1 MGTTHLSG
9 LNVAGVPT
17 MGISDL
23 PISDNTLFVDSVNG
37 SDGNTGA
44 FDSPLATTAAA
55 LLKCTANTGDVIA
68 FMPGHAETI
77 TAAGGIAINVAGVS
91 LIGLGNAANR
101 ATFTFGTSTAATMTL
116 SAANVRLSNVTGI
129 TTVDQIVSPFVVSA
143 AGVTL
148 GDVLYGPVVW
158 NDGSAILEAVRVILT
173 TAAANNLSVNL
184 IHNGFTAGTHC
195 VNSIRLVG
203 GSNARIN
210 IDFYGKASTAVIEF
224 ATTATKNTEIT
235 GNFYV
240 SGTTDLSKDVV
251 DTITGSTWGVQG
263 WDAAAGAGF
272 SGGSGAAV
280 ASDDV
285 SAVSAAL
292 LVPAADAT
300 TNVNER
306 DVIGNKTD
314 ASVYFPASTKS
325 IEAYVK
331 GAADLQD
338 QTIVSSTATMV
349 NASTIFT
356 ITGGPIQL
364 LSLVSE
370 CVTSNDA
377 TASTQQWQSAPTTGA
392 ATTFTGASATLAS
405 VAAGGST
412 VVQGLTLAT
421 APIINASGAG
431 IFGVGNSG
439 LYIPTGTIK
448 LVIGVGSTT
457 GTWRHLLRYRPLAKT
472 VSVA

>member
-1 MGTTHLSG
+1 
-9 LNVAGVPT
+9 

-55 LLKCTANTGDVIA
+55 LLKCTANSGDVIA

-77 TAAGGIAINVAGVS
+77 SGAAGITINVAGVS

-101 ATFTFGTSTAATMTL
+101 ATFTFATSTAATMTFT
-116 SAANVRLSNVTGI
+116 AANCRMSNVNA
-129 TTVDQIVSPFVVSA
+129 TTSIDQVVSPFVVSA

-158 NDGSAILEAVRVILT
+158 ADGSAVLEAVRPILT
-173 TAAANNLSVNL
+173 TAAANNFSANL
-184 IHNGFTAGTHC
+184 IVNGFTAGTHA
-195 VNSIRLVG
+195 VNGIRLVG

-210 IDFYGKASTAVIEF
+210 IDYYGKASTAVIEF

-240 SGTTDLSKDVV
+240 SGTTDLSKNVV

-263 WDAAAGAGF
+263 WDAAAGSGF
-272 SGGSGAAV
+272 SGGSGQAV

-285 SAVSAAL
+285 STIAANMT
-292 LVPAADAT
+292 VPSADAT
-300 TNVNER
+300 ANVLER

-314 ASVYFPASTKS
+314 ASVYFPATTKS
-325 IEAYVK
+325 VEAYAK
-331 GAADLQD
+331 GAADLQE
-338 QTIVSSTATMV
+338 QTVVSATAVMV
-349 NASTIFT
+349 TGSTIFT
-356 ITGGPIQL
+356 VTGGPIQL

-370 CVTSNDA
+370 CVTTNDG
-377 TASTQQWQSAPTTGA
+377 TASTLQYRSAPTVGS
-392 ATTFTGASATLAS
+392 ATTFSAASASLAS
-405 VAAGGST
+405 VAAGAS
-412 VVQGLTLAT
+412 VVLQGLTLAT
-421 APIINASGAG
+421 APIVNASGAG

-439 LYIPTGTIK
+439 IYVPAGTITI
-448 LVIGVGSTT
+448 VIAVGSTT
-457 GTWRHLLRYRPLAKT
+457 GTWRHLLRYRPLAKS